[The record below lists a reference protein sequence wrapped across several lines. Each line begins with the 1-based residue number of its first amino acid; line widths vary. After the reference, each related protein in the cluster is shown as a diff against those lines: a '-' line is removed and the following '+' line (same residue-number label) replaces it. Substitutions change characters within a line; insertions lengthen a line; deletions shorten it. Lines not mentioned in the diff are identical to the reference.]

1 MVFYMNYKKIS
12 QFILGGV
19 LGLILIFLAVFGAL
33 NLRANNNKNS
43 SATETGNT
51 LNGANLGTVLN
62 TLKQFISPNTT
73 EQGSVDYNLASGQQ
87 LLGVSSENAT
97 AVTTLQDYT
106 NAEQA
111 LLQSNVLNRKLLD
124 ECLAKAENEWVKLQ
138 THYSAV
144 LNDCVNLNLG
154 LNGEKL
160 FSATECNAQIAP
172 YKDRDKQKTQADKQ
186 DCFKR
191 YSERQ

>member
-1 MVFYMNYKKIS
+1 MNYKKIS

-73 EQGSVDYNLASGQQ
+73 EQGSVDYNLASGQE
-87 LLGVSSENAT
+87 LLGASSDNTT
-97 AVTTLQDYT
+97 AVATLQDYT